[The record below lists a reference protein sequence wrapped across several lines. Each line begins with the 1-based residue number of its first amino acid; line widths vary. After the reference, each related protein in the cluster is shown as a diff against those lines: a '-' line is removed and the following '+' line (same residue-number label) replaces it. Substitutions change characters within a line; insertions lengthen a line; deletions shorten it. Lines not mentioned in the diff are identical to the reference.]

1 MKALLLIKE
10 IDNYID
16 ENFVKQYVFHIHET
30 QSVINCTSIASSSF
44 SVENMRI
51 TI

>member
-16 ENFVKQYVFHIHET
+16 ENFVNQYFFHIHET
-30 QSVINCTSIASSSF
+30 QSVINCTSIASSS
-44 SVENMRI
+44 STAENMRM